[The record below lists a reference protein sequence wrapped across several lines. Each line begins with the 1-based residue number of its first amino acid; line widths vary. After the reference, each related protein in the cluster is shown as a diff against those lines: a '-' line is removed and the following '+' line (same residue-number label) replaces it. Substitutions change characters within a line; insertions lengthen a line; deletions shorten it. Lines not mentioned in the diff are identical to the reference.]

1 LALFTSKGKG
11 KGKGKGKSGNKSGY
25 IPNWR
30 NNTRTSYF
38 AGKGTPTQKFCH
50 VCNAFYKGKGMAM
63 QKESVIKSHYTSECR
78 FNTKNNKNSFNT
90 GSGFKTVIKSNPKK
104 GGGKSK

>member
-1 LALFTSKGKG
+1 
-11 KGKGKGKSGNKSGY
+11 
-25 IPNWR
+25 
-30 NNTRTSYF
+30 
-38 AGKGTPTQKFCH
+38 
-50 VCNAFYKGKGMAM
+50 MAM
-63 QKESVIKSHYTSECR
+63 QKDAVIKSHYTSECR